1 MDGAVTPYIAR
12 VIFDLGAK
20 LPPFDEPWSL
30 IAETLMPKGAVALHV
45 ARVAH
50 GYPGG
55 LDNQPQGFC

>member
-55 LDNQPQGFC
+55 VG